1 MTMRSIGFSA
11 AVTLLAAV
19 AVTAVA
25 GEHCDPFDGLGR
37 LKWLL
42 KGAELSPDQVAQVV
56 AVRSAGH
63 PEEDQLAEALKTVR
77 DQFDAK
83 FTSTGQL
90 DVQGLTALHE
100 QMLSVGAE
108 RDRLNFQTWLKVR
121 ALLTSDQ
128 LARVDETHQRVT
140 SLDAERE
147 ALPPTIA
154 GESDR

>member
-1 MTMRSIGFSA
+1 MTTRLIGLSVA
-11 AVTLLAAV
+11 GALLAAV

-25 GEHCDPFDGLGR
+25 GEHWDPFDGLGR

-56 AVRSAGH
+56 ALRSASH
-63 PEEDQLAEALKTVR
+63 PQEDQLSEALKTVR
-77 DQFDAK
+77 DQFDAN
-83 FTSTGQL
+83 FTSTGPL

-108 RDRLNFQTWLKVR
+108 RDRLSFQTWLKIR

-128 LARVDETHQRVT
+128 IARVDETHQRVT

-147 ALPPTIA
+147 ALPPAIA